1 MRRCWRRNRTV
12 GREVIFLRKAT
23 KELKKLP
30 SVEQIRIVER
40 VEAYA
45 ADADNPPHAVL
56 ALGGEKPTCRL

>member
-1 MRRCWRRNRTV
+1 V